1 VTDPNSREDRGA
13 PALLPENWQELA
25 VLVDIALDA
34 APEDRGAIL
43 TKLSDGDPTRLAVL
57 ERLVFECEREMP
69 LLDRPAAERF
79 PTLFSDDSDSPMPAV
94 LGGRYRI
101 EREIGRGGMAR
112 VYLAH
117 DIKHARDVAVKVI
130 RPEFAASLGRE
141 RFLREIG
148 IAARLRHPNIVPL
161 YDSGDA
167 DGLLYFVMPF
177 EEGASLRARLD
188 DSIGIPVAERLSVLR
203 DVARAL
209 AYAHEHGVVHR
220 DVKPDNVMLSGRA
233 AIVTDFGIAKAITAA
248 QGDASP
254 ATLTQSGMG
263 IGTPAYMAPEQ
274 ALGDPSTDHRA
285 DIYSFGCLAY
295 ELFAGKPPFYGFAN
309 HEIVSAHIRTNPVPI
324 TDASRDIPTWVASLI
339 TRCLEKD
346 PAARPQSAS
355 ELLAELERDSPA
367 TPVATR
373 RRQLPRAAVLALLP
387 FGLLVVGGVL
397 YFAFRT
403 RPSDTAPTVAVLP
416 FQSQAGDT
424 LQRQLADG
432 LSDEIGTALFKVPGV
447 RLMSR
452 RGAGQ
457 YGGREIDPQKTGRAL
472 GANFLVMGSFR
483 EVEGGFRVLANLVA
497 VRDGA
502 IVWSDQFDRR
512 KADLGPVRDE
522 IARDI
527 GDALRR
533 TLGASVGRLANDMR
547 KRSVNPEA
555 FRLYVLGQRALTYR
569 GQSLQASVDMFTNAI
584 RLDSLYADAY
594 SGLSLAL
601 ALSPYFQDTTSLAVA
616 PEVTKAAQTA
626 LRLDSTLALP
636 HVALGLVHQYFNEW
650 DRASEEFQTALRLRR
665 QDDIEP
671 LVQYGRHLVF
681 RGRAKEALA
690 QFLTARR
697 TEPALA
703 LVSSWVSYAYYL
715 DGQLD
720 SALVESGRAF
730 QNDSENITT
739 LVLGSLVRLK
749 VGRKGEARDFVNR
762 GPRLSIYAFY
772 VLAAIGDTAGVRQRL
787 DQVSREGSK
796 FAMRHSRTCVR
807 HAGRW
812 RYDEGDGRIRA
823 GNRSQRA
830 LAVGLFVPRSHI
842 RSDPPQCPI
851 RTAVAAIASH
861 GARIMMPAMPC
872 ANGLRRGC
880 CYDGHF
886 HRD

>member
-1 VTDPNSREDRGA
+1 
-13 PALLPENWQELA
+13 
-25 VLVDIALDA
+25 
-34 APEDRGAIL
+34 
-43 TKLSDGDPTRLAVL
+43 
-57 ERLVFECEREMP
+57 
-69 LLDRPAAERF
+69 
-79 PTLFSDDSDSPMPAV
+79 V
-94 LGGRYRI
+94 LGGRYGI

-130 RPEFAASLGRE
+130 RPDLAASLGRE
-141 RFLREIG
+141 RFLREIA

-177 EEGASLRARLD
+177 EEGPSLRARLD
-188 DSIGIPVAERLSVLR
+188 TPSGFPIAERLGVLR

-209 AYAHEHGVVHR
+209 AYAHERGVVHR
-220 DVKPDNVMLSGRA
+220 DVKPDNVMLSGGA
-233 AIVTDFGIAKAITAA
+233 AVVTDFGIAKAVSAA
-248 QGDASP
+248 QGDAS
-254 ATLTQSGMG
+254 ATTLTQAGAG

-274 ALGDPSTDHRA
+274 AVGDPSMDHRA

-295 ELFAGKPPFYGFAN
+295 ELFAGKPPFHGFAN
-309 HEIVSAHIRTNPVPI
+309 HQIVAAHLATRPVPI
-324 TDASRDIPTWVASLI
+324 GEVSNVPPSLASLI
-339 TRCLEKD
+339 TRCLENN
-346 PAARPQSAS
+346 PADRPQSAS
-355 ELLAELERDSPA
+355 EVLAELERDSPA

-387 FGLLVVGGVL
+387 IGLLVVSGVL

-403 RPSDTAPTVAVLP
+403 RSSDTAPTVAVLP

-457 YGGREIDPQKTGRAL
+457 YAGREIDPQKTGRAL

-483 EVEGGFRVLANLVA
+483 EVAGGFRVLANLVA
-497 VRDGA
+497 ARDGA
-502 IVWSDQFDRR
+502 VVWSDQFDRP

-522 IARDI
+522 IARAI

-533 TLGASVGRLANDMR
+533 TLGASVGRPADDAR
-547 KRSVNPEA
+547 ERSVNPEA

-569 GQSLQASVDMFTNAI
+569 AQSIQASVDMFTSAI
-584 RLDSLYADAY
+584 RLNSVYADAY

-665 QDDIEP
+665 QDDVEP

-730 QNDSENITT
+730 QSDPANITT
-739 LVLGSLVRLK
+739 LLLGSLVRLK
-749 VGRKGEARDFVNR
+749 AGRKIEARDVVNR
-762 GPRLSIYAFY
+762 GPHLSIYTFY
-772 VLAAIGDTAGVRQRL
+772 VLAATGDTAGVRQRL
-787 DQVSREGSK
+787 DEVSREGSK
-796 FAMRHSRTCVR
+796 FAMRHSVR
-807 HAGRW
+807 AFAMLGAGDTTKAMAELEQATEAKELWPSVFSFR
-812 RYDEGDGRIRA
+812 DPVFDPIRA
-823 GNRSQRA
+823 STRFTRLLQR
-830 LAVGLFVPRSHI
+830 LNL
-842 RSDPPQCPI
+842 
-851 RTAVAAIASH
+851 TADAS
-861 GARIMMPAMPC
+861 
-872 ANGLRRGC
+872 
-880 CYDGHF
+880 
-886 HRD
+886 